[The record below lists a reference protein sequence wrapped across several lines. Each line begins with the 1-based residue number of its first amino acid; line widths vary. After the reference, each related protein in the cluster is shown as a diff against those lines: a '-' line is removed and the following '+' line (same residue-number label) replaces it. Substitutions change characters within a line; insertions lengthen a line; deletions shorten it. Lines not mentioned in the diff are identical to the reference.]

1 MRSIVPREE
10 KPASSAA
17 RAQPVSWSPVV
28 PGTVFGSP
36 IPSSIPILSST
47 YSSLVASD
55 QPTELV
61 AWANELLES
70 ERVGRLGLVDDEG
83 APRVLPVTFAVAE
96 GRIWSA
102 IDQKPK
108 RAGEPARLRFLRR
121 DPRAAL
127 TVDRYSDD
135 WDQLAWVQV
144 LGSVRILDAGEG
156 AAGLEALSSKY
167 GQYREETP
175 PGPLLALDPQRYLW
189 WRAGDPEGRGG
200 RSGGRGG

>member
-1 MRSIVPREE
+1 M
-10 KPASSAA
+10 A
-17 RAQPVSWSPVV
+17 
-28 PGTVFGSP
+28 
-36 IPSSIPILSST
+36 
-47 YSSLVASD
+47 
-55 QPTELV
+55 
-61 AWANELLES
+61 
-70 ERVGRLGLVDDEG
+70 RLGLVDDAG

-108 RAGEPARLRFLRR
+108 RSGEPARLRFLRG

-144 LGSVRILDAGEG
+144 LGRVSILEVDEG
-156 AAGLEALSSKY
+156 RAGLEALSAKY
-167 GQYREETP
+167 EPYREEAP

-189 WRAGDPEGRGG
+189 WRAADREGRDG

>member
-1 MRSIVPREE
+1 M
-10 KPASSAA
+10 A
-17 RAQPVSWSPVV
+17 
-28 PGTVFGSP
+28 F
-36 IPSSIPILSST
+36 
-47 YSSLVASD
+47 D

-70 ERVGRLGLVDDEG
+70 ERVGHLGLLDDEG

-108 RAGEPARLRFLRR
+108 RAGEPARLAFLRR

-135 WDQLAWVQV
+135 WEELAWVQA
-144 LGSVRILDAGEG
+144 LGSVRILDVGEG
-156 AAGLEALSSKY
+156 AVGLEALSAKY
-167 GQYREETP
+167 EQYREETP
-175 PGPLLALDPQRYLW
+175 PGPLLALEPERYLW
-189 WRAGDPEGRGG
+189 WRAADPEGRGG